1 MTSTETELNRWQVM
15 QTTSS
20 DKQRELEVPSAF
32 RQTAAQV
39 HPTQTLEES
48 VQPSAHPASKN
59 GAPENFR
66 SILFPDSANV
76 AAKIEPPEFFHDLN
90 LDKIVDA
97 ITSGRDE
104 YNLKPFF
111 YTRLTNL
118 AAIIYRQEIMRD
130 LESAP
135 LFASI
140 KKFSNRMR
148 EMRLHLTGAQNWQY
162 KYAKERWLLDAV
174 ETYCE
179 AVMELRRN
187 LESGNSESRGLKNF
201 GNFLAQYI
209 DSSQF
214 KSFFQSAKQ
223 VKAGL
228 SAIRYC
234 VLIKGGSVTVRP
246 YEDEID
252 YTVVVEETFERFKQ
266 GDVKDYL
273 VKTTKFSGMNHVE
286 AAILDRVALLN
297 PDAFRVL
304 DDFCK
309 QHEIF
314 LDETIVAFDREIQ
327 FYIAY
332 LEYAEKFK
340 HNGLKFC
347 YPKISDTRKEVN
359 SHENFDLALAGKLLK
374 ENLPVVCNDFSLS
387 GCERIFVVT
396 GPNQGGKTTFARTF
410 GQLHFLASLGCPVPG
425 SEAQLFLADKILTH
439 FEREE
444 DITTLR
450 GKMQDDL
457 VRIHRILEQLTPNS
471 IVIINEIFSSTSV
484 KDGVQLGK
492 KIMEQLSRLDLLGV
506 CVTFLDELASFN
518 EQIVSVL
525 AGVMPENPTQRTF
538 KIERRRADGLAYAL
552 AIAEKYRLTYDRLKE
567 RLKP

>member
-1 MTSTETELNRWQVM
+1 M

-20 DKQRELEVPSAF
+20 NEPRKFDLRVVDSQ
-32 RQTAAQV
+32 AATRGM
-39 HPTQTLEES
+39 P
-48 VQPSAHPASKN
+48 HPASKN
-59 GAPENFR
+59 GAPETFR
-66 SILFPDSANV
+66 SILFELSDSETAAN
-76 AAKIEPPEFFHDLN
+76 KIEPPEFFHDLN

-97 ITSGRDE
+97 ITSGREE

-111 YTRLTNL
+111 YARLTNL
-118 AAIIYRQEIMRD
+118 AAISYRQEIMRD
-130 LESAP
+130 LENEP
-135 LFASI
+135 LFASV
-140 KKFSNRMR
+140 KSFANRMR
-148 EMRLHLTGAQNWQY
+148 EVRNHVAAAQNWQY

-179 AVMELRRN
+179 AVLELRHDLGSAN
-187 LESGNSESRGLKNF
+187 PNSRGLKNF
-201 GNFLAQYI
+201 GNFLAQYVE
-209 DSSQF
+209 SERF
-214 KSFFQSAKQ
+214 KILFQSAKE
-223 VKAGL
+223 VKSGL

-246 YEDEID
+246 YDSEID
-252 YTVVVEETFERFKQ
+252 YTVTVEETFARFKQ
-266 GDVKDYL
+266 GEAKDYR
-273 VKTTKFSGMNHVE
+273 VKTTIFSGMNHVE

-297 PDAFRVL
+297 PDAFRAL
-304 DDFCK
+304 DDFCA
-309 QHEIF
+309 QHENF
-314 LDETIVAFDREIQ
+314 LDKTITTFDREIQ

-332 LEYAEKFK
+332 LEYVEKFK
-340 HNGLKFC
+340 HSGLKFC
-347 YPKISDTRKEVN
+347 YPKISDARKEI
-359 SHENFDLALAGKLLK
+359 SSRENFDLALAGKLLK
-374 ENLPVVCNDFSLS
+374 ENSPVVCNDFSLTGS
-387 GCERIFVVT
+387 ERIFVVT

-410 GQLHFLASLGCPVPG
+410 GQLHYLASLGCPVPG
-425 SEAQLFLADKILTH
+425 LEAQLFLADKILTH

-484 KDGVQLGK
+484 KDGAELGK

-518 EQIVSVL
+518 EKTVSMV
-525 AGVMPENPTQRTF
+525 AAVVPENPTQRTF
-538 KIERRRADGLAYAL
+538 KVERRSADGLAYAL